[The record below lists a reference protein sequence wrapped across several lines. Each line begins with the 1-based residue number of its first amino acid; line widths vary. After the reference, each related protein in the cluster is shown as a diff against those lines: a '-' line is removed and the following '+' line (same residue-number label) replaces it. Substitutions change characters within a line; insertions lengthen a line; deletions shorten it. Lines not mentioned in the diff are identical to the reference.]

1 VKLLTCYTIIKNA
14 TKPENKPILCLP
26 ISANAAIATAE
37 NETKENVQSL
47 QMKTILVEL

>member
-1 VKLLTCYTIIKNA
+1 MSQNPKTNQF
-14 TKPENKPILCLP
+14 LCLP